1 MLLLNILQKQTVKNC
16 PNENEGKNFELEF
29 QLKKLNSILRNENN
43 TEIRGKGR
51 NEMKK

>member
-1 MLLLNILQKQTVKNC
+1 MLLLNILQKQTVKNY
-16 PNENEGKNFELEF
+16 PNENEAKNFELEF